1 VLRLA
6 FTLVPSKRPRHA
18 AAKRLVPVRR
28 PPAPCVCAA
37 ARTSA
42 CAVAA
47 WAIRRPCSVVVVA
60 RRVRGWWGEK
70 RARILLH
77 LAAVSLSLSRTGISS
92 TRFLRQ
98 KEVELAR
105 VQSMLA
111 QTVADGKRHTELYE
125 QSQAQIHE
133 LTSELEDLK
142 GKAPARGRETNR
154 TDRWSKSPSRRASVA
169 QVDAN
174 WALLK
179 TSTESRFFKPNLYH
193 SRSLMAGFSFCMRAS
208 SSDTLRMSLSKL
220 CSCIWLSWSAVGRS
234 HVWPIIKAWPC
245 WSRGSTCRRS
255 CRRRRALACLPAS
268 IWRGFLDDE
277 SLDDILL

>member
-1 VLRLA
+1 MRFKKSGWTRNTFLCVFPLRPA
-6 FTLVPSKRPRHA
+6 HRAHTTQRAVPDDA
-18 AAKRLVPVRR
+18 ANL
-28 PPAPCVCAA
+28 
-37 ARTSA
+37 
-42 CAVAA
+42 
-47 WAIRRPCSVVVVA
+47 
-60 RRVRGWWGEK
+60 
-70 RARILLH
+70 
-77 LAAVSLSLSRTGISS
+77 GISS

-142 GKAPARGRETNR
+142 GRAPARGRETNR

-255 CRRRRALACLPAS
+255 CRR
-268 IWRGFLDDE
+268 
-277 SLDDILL
+277 

>member
-1 VLRLA
+1 MPELVRGRL
-6 FTLVPSKRPRHA
+6 PDRSEPGRPQRSR
-18 AAKRLVPVRR
+18 KGGG
-28 PPAPCVCAA
+28 PAVKA
-37 ARTSA
+37 AR
-42 CAVAA
+42 
-47 WAIRRPCSVVVVA
+47 P
-60 RRVRGWWGEK
+60 GLK
-70 RARILLH
+70 
-77 LAAVSLSLSRTGISS
+77 AAVCGTPSAGALYHPGHGRRGGRQGSGGRRGGRGEDSTQRAVPDDAAHLGISS

-111 QTVADGKRHTELYE
+111 QTVVHGKRHTELYE

-142 GKAPARGRETNR
+142 VKAPARGRETNR

-255 CRRRRALACLPAS
+255 CRR
-268 IWRGFLDDE
+268 
-277 SLDDILL
+277 